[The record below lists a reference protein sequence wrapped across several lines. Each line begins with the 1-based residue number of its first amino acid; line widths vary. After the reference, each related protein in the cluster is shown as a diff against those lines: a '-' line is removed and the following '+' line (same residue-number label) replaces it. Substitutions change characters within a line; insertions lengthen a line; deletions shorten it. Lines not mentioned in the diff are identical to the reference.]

1 MLPKVVM
8 SVQTY
13 RLTAMIWKE
22 AEGHVAECFELGRAS
37 VGDSPS
43 RTLGNLKEATE
54 LYLENVLL
62 TDNRSSIKDFLQ
74 VSS

>member
-8 SVQTY
+8 SVLTY

-22 AEGHVAECFELGRAS
+22 AEGHIAECFELGMAS
-37 VGDSPS
+37 VGDSAS
-43 RTLGNLKEATE
+43 RALGNLKEATE
-54 LYLENVLL
+54 LYVENMLL
-62 TDNRSSIKDFLQ
+62 TDDRSSIKDFLQ